1 MRVVVTGA
9 NRGIGLEL
17 VRQLIAR
24 GDEVDAVTRSA
35 EVIYEDPAS
44 AGQPVPAGHIRVWRC
59 DVTDDAAIHAFAA
72 ELGDAAIDMVINNA
86 GVGGGMHQA
95 RHDLDFAEAQ
105 ATYNVDALG
114 PLRISLAL
122 LPHLRRGGV
131 KKLVHL
137 TSGLGSIADNRS
149 GGFYAYRMAK
159 AALNM
164 MSKNLAVELRGEGIA
179 SYVINPGWVQTD
191 MGGAHAAITPA
202 ESVHGILRTIEAATL
217 EQSGEFLDWKGGR
230 YPY

>member
-1 MRVVVTGA
+1 MRVVVTGS

-24 GDEVDAVTRSA
+24 GDEVDAVTRKA

-44 AGQPVPAGHIRVWRC
+44 AGELVPAGHIRLWRC
-59 DVTDDAAIHAFAA
+59 DVTDDAAVRVLAT

-86 GVGGGMHQA
+86 GVYGGDHQSN
-95 RHDLDFAEAQ
+95 HDLDFADAL

-114 PLRISLAL
+114 PLRIALAL
-122 LPHLRRGGV
+122 LPHVRRGRV
-131 KKLVHL
+131 KKLVHI

-149 GGFYAYRMAK
+149 GGFYGYRMAK

-191 MGGAHAAITPA
+191 MGGKNAAITPA

>member
-1 MRVVVTGA
+1 MRVVVTGT

-24 GDEVDAVTRSA
+24 GDEVDAVARKA

-44 AGQPVPAGHIRVWRC
+44 AGELIPAGHIRLWRC
-59 DVTDDAAIHAFAA
+59 DVTDDAAVRTFAT
-72 ELGDAAIDMVINNA
+72 ELGDAMIDMVINNA
-86 GVGGGMHQA
+86 GVYGGAHQSN
-95 RHDLDFAEAQ
+95 HDLDFAEALD
-105 ATYNVDALG
+105 TYNVNALG
-114 PLRISLAL
+114 PLRISTAL
-122 LPHLRRGGV
+122 LPHVRRGRV
-131 KKLVHL
+131 KKLVHI

-149 GGFYAYRMAK
+149 GGFYGYRMAK
-159 AALNM
+159 TALTM
-164 MSKNLAVELRGEGIA
+164 MSKNLAVELRSEGIA

-191 MGGAHAAITPA
+191 MGGKNAAITPA
-202 ESVHGILRTIEAATL
+202 ESVTGILRTIEAATL